1 MTALGRYLVGV
12 ATVATATLL
21 LSFVL
26 PSHAGNG
33 VRLALGIALLVQGP
47 LGWWLVR
54 ALGTERFLLVWATGI
69 AARLVVVASC
79 ALVIVPRLGLALEST
94 LFALVGVLMA
104 CVVIEAVVLKATA
117 HEVR

>member
-1 MTALGRYLVGV
+1 VTALGRYLVGA

-26 PSHAGNG
+26 PSHAATG
-33 VRLALGIALLVQGP
+33 VQLALGIALVVQGP

-69 AARLVVVASC
+69 AARLVVVAAC
-79 ALVIVPRLGLALEST
+79 ALVIAPRLGLALEST
-94 LFALVGVLMA
+94 LVALVGVLMGF
-104 CVVIEAVVLKATA
+104 VVIEAVVLKATA

>member
-1 MTALGRYLVGV
+1 VTALGRYLAGV

-26 PSHAGNG
+26 PSHAGNA

-54 ALGTERFLLVWATGI
+54 ALGTERFLFVWATGI
-69 AARLVVVASC
+69 ATRLLVVGVC
-79 ALVIVPRLGLALEST
+79 ALVIAPRLQLTLEPT
-94 LFALVGVLMA
+94 LFALVGVLMGF
-104 CVVIEAVVLKATA
+104 VLVEAVVLKATT
-117 HEVR
+117 H

>member
-26 PSHAGNG
+26 PSQSGTG
-33 VRLALGIALLVQGP
+33 VRLALGIALLVQAP

-54 ALGTERFLLVWATGI
+54 ALGTERFLLV
-69 AARLVVVASC
+69 
-79 ALVIVPRLGLALEST
+79 GLALEST

-104 CVVIEAVVLKATA
+104 FVVIEAVVLKATA

>member
-12 ATVATATLL
+12 ATVAAATLG
-21 LSFVL
+21 LSFAV
-26 PSHAGNG
+26 PPDDGPG
-33 VRLALGIALLVQGP
+33 VRLALAIALVVQGP

-69 AARLVVVASC
+69 AARLLVVAAC

-104 CVVIEAVVLKATA
+104 FVVIEAVVLKATA